1 MRVRLSPQG
10 ADIYILRQVN
20 KRLCPLVCAVS
31 AGSSLWWS
39 KSISV
44 VSETRM
50 CSAMDGTEDPR
61 VCSATDGD
69 RGLRDL
75 EHSQPWMG
83 TEDPEDLECAQSWM
97 GQRTRGCAQPW
108 MGTEALAL
116 LAGLQGAPTG
126 DDLVAP
132 GPHLQ
137 MGSIPTWGYRS
148 LRALLRGRICYVTLG
163 HGNTGLLVGP
173 SNPLPQ
179 CPLSLFH
186 PQWLEGPHA

>member
-1 MRVRLSPQG
+1 
-10 ADIYILRQVN
+10 
-20 KRLCPLVCAVS
+20 
-31 AGSSLWWS
+31 
-39 KSISV
+39 
-44 VSETRM
+44 
-50 CSAMDGTEDPR
+50 MDGGREP
-61 VCSATDGD
+61 G
-69 RGLRDL
+69 DL
-75 EHSQPWMG
+75 EHSQP
-83 TEDPEDLECAQSWM
+83 
-97 GQRTRGCAQPW
+97 R

-116 LAGLQGAPTG
+116 LAGLRGAPTG

-137 MGSIPTWGYRS
+137 MGSISTWGYRS
-148 LRALLRGRICYVTLG
+148 LRALLHGHICSVTLG

>member
-1 MRVRLSPQG
+1 
-10 ADIYILRQVN
+10 
-20 KRLCPLVCAVS
+20 
-31 AGSSLWWS
+31 
-39 KSISV
+39 
-44 VSETRM
+44 
-50 CSAMDGTEDPR
+50 MDGTEDPR
-61 VCSATDGD
+61 VCSAMDGG
-69 RGLRDL
+69 REPGDL
-75 EHSQPWMG
+75 EHSQP
-83 TEDPEDLECAQSWM
+83 
-97 GQRTRGCAQPW
+97 R

-116 LAGLQGAPTG
+116 LAGLRGAPTG

-137 MGSIPTWGYRS
+137 MGSISTWGYRS
-148 LRALLRGRICYVTLG
+148 LRALLHGHICSVTLG